1 MINSEQQ
8 EPVMKINTA
17 KFGVM
22 EIEKKDVI
30 SFESPIIGFN
40 NSSNYALLPHAE
52 NSPFIWLQSLDEPE
66 VAFVLIEAFNFFPDY
81 APDIDDRDLG
91 ELEVDSVEDLVLTLL
106 VSIPKDYK
114 KMTANLVAPIVINNK
129 NRFAKQVIIKNSE
142 KYNTKER
149 IIKDQQ

>member
-30 SFESPIIGFN
+30 NFESPIIGFD
-40 NSSNYALLPHAE
+40 NSSKYALLPHAE

-149 IIKDQQ
+149 IIKD